1 MTIAPILS
9 DDAVRFPSLESMR
22 AAHTELL
29 KAFRAEGLTDEMIV
43 RIEGFIRRGRSTG
56 ALLDVDAER
65 WSAQSQLDYWSTQ
78 LYRPG
83 YPTPNST
90 LDEFEPELAPELRDE
105 LCPYVGLDAFR
116 EGNHAIFFGRDHL
129 VSELI
134 EKLKSTRFLAVL
146 GSSGSGKSSV
156 VRAGLIPKLKNDG
169 LPGSVRWIYFKPMV
183 PGSNPLLNLAHLM
196 EPEAELLDQA
206 NIADAYRK
214 NPGRL
219 AQTVSEKFREG
230 VVLVVDQF
238 EEIFTLCTD
247 DEARQRFV
255 ENLMHLSQISEAEHR
270 VIVTMRSDF
279 ETKIARLPD
288 LQKLIEQSVVRVTPL
303 SASELR
309 EAIEAP
315 AARIGLKFEEGVVDA
330 LLNDTLGE
338 LASLPLL
345 QFTLLKLW
353 ENRERNRITWAAY
366 KRLGGGR
373 EALARSADD
382 FYNNLIHED
391 RVTMRRILLKMVR
404 PGEGLE
410 VTSNRVPRRVLY
422 QKAEAN
428 DRIDRVL
435 NRLIATRLVRISEGD
450 MAGDEQVEVAHEAL
464 VRNWPRLVEWL
475 EEERAALRQRQRL
488 TTAAEEW
495 QRLGRDPLAL
505 WRGLLLEEAR
515 HYDDLNS
522 LETEFLAAGYEAERA
537 EAERV
542 ENEAR
547 QQRELEMAQAL
558 AETQRQRAEEE
569 KARAEEQ
576 ARYAKNLRRQSRHL
590 TAALAVAV
598 VLGLAA
604 GLFGYLSI
612 QATKEARANEVL
624 ALDQKAEAL
633 KQRQA
638 ADTNAALAKTNQ
650 ETADKNAEEA
660 IKQKALAEAQ
670 RSAARAQIYQAR
682 TGGLYASTLLALDSW
697 RKSPSDEAAEILRE
711 NISLLPI
718 SLAQS
723 TQDAKITVLELDA
736 RNSRFLT
743 ASTDGKVCVRKMQ
756 DGQAQFCVTSSGAVS
771 HAIFVLDGKSIAI
784 GDEKGVVQIIDAE
797 TGKLQN
803 RLEYKAA
810 IRGLDFSEVNK
821 AFAIALED
829 GNIDVMILRSPQNMQ
844 ISAPL
849 QIVGKISVASLSPD
863 GKSYAAGTAAGSI
876 IIWNLSNSLI
886 MSHREDRRAVLSLRF
901 SPNSRLLISGGA
913 DNRAVVFDLRTGKTI
928 FQSFQGDDWIQD
940 IAFFPDDNSFATASN
955 DSRVQVWDLNTG
967 KESMVMF
974 TDAAVTSLKIS
985 PDGKWIVATGE
996 NGTIRVWS
1004 ASTGVEQFE
1013 IPLGNAGTVLAFSD
1027 DSQRLFSGDVNG
1039 DISIW
1044 DISGISSPSSH
1055 VQFDETLRIA
1065 KFDASGSRLI
1075 ASDANRVWFLNPS
1088 EVSAVAAT
1096 SPKKAVLELNE
1107 AIDNLAISPDGKL
1120 MGISTFENKV
1130 YVYNLVTRK
1139 PIFVVQSPNDVTAL
1153 AFSADSSRIIIGTV
1167 NGTLE
1172 TRDIQTAALTLD
1184 LQLDNPIL
1192 SISWGQNGIAVGIKD
1207 KIIVLNPETESR
1219 IVELDAP
1226 GENQFLA
1233 INTDNSLLVSANSS
1247 GQIKFW
1253 EQKQNI
1259 YTWQTTLTRERP
1271 YSMDFNPNSNLL
1283 VVGSLNKIFVID
1295 ASSGQEL
1302 GRIPH
1307 KGNVTNVSFSPD
1319 GKTLATAY
1327 LRTLQ
1332 LWDVSKLQNTK
1343 TDNLVRTACSRL
1355 VSNLSRSLWRSMFG
1369 NDQPYVAL
1377 CEGLPVP
1384 E

>member
-1 MTIAPILS
+1 MTTAPMLS
-9 DDAVRFPSLESMR
+9 DDVIRFPSLESMR
-22 AAHTELL
+22 TAHTELL
-29 KAFRAEGLTDEMIV
+29 KAFRAEGLIEEMIA
-43 RIEGFIRRGRSTG
+43 RIEAFIARGRSTG
-56 ALLDVDAER
+56 ALLDVEAER

-90 LDEFEPELAPELRDE
+90 LEEFDPELAPELRDE

-116 EGNHAIFFGRDHL
+116 EGNQAIFFGRDHL

-134 EKLKSTRFLAVL
+134 EKIRSVRFLAVL

-156 VRAGLIPKLKNDG
+156 VRAGLIPRLKNDG
-169 LPGSVRWIYFKPMV
+169 LPGSVQWIYLKPMV

-196 EPEAELLDQA
+196 EPDAELLDQA
-206 NIADAYRK
+206 SIADAYRK

-219 AQTVSEKFREG
+219 AQAVSEEFGEA

-247 DEARQRFV
+247 DDARLRFV
-255 ENLMHLSQISEAEHR
+255 ESLIYLSQMPGAEHR

-279 ETKIARLPD
+279 ETKVARLPE
-288 LQKLIEQSVVRVTPL
+288 LQKLIEQSAVRVTPL
-303 SASELR
+303 SAGELR
-309 EAIEAP
+309 EAIESP
-315 AARIGLKFEEGVVDA
+315 AAGIGLKFEDGVVDA

-338 LASLPLL
+338 PAALPLL

-353 ENRERNRITWAAY
+353 ENRERNRITWEAY

-382 FYNNLIHED
+382 FYNNLIHEEQ
-391 RVTMRRILLKMVR
+391 VTMRRILLKMVR

-410 VTSNRVPRRVLY
+410 VTSNRVPRRALY

-428 DRIDRVL
+428 DRINRVL
-435 NRLIATRLVRISEGD
+435 DRLIAARLVRISEGD

-475 EEERAALRQRQRL
+475 EEERATLRQRQRL

-495 QRLGRDPLAL
+495 QRLGRDTLAL

-537 EAERV
+537 EAERA

-558 AETQRQRAEEE
+558 AETERQRAEEE
-569 KARAEEQ
+569 AARAEEQ
-576 ARYAKNLRRQSRHL
+576 ARYARNLRRQSRRL
-590 TAALAVAV
+590 TAALVVAV
-598 VLGLAA
+598 LLGLAA
-604 GLFGYLSI
+604 GLFAYLSF
-612 QATKEARANEVL
+612 QATNQAQANE
-624 ALDQKAEAL
+624 ADAIEQKAEAL
-633 KQRQA
+633 RQRQV
-638 ADTNAALAKTNQ
+638 ADANAVLAKTNQ
-650 ETADKNAEEA
+650 ETADKNAVEA
-660 IKQKALAEAQ
+660 NKQRLLAEAQ

-697 RKSPSDEAAEILRE
+697 RRAPSDEAAEILRE

-718 SLAQS
+718 PLAQS
-723 TQDAKITVLELDA
+723 NQHAKITALELDA
-736 RNSRFLT
+736 RSSRFLT
-743 ASTDGKVCVRKMQ
+743 ASADGKVCVRKMQ
-756 DGQAQFCVTSSGAVS
+756 DGQAQFCVTSSGAVE
-771 HAIFVLDGKSIAI
+771 HAIFVLDGTSIAI

-797 TGKLQN
+797 TGELQK
-803 RLEYKAA
+803 RLEYKSA

-821 AFAIALED
+821 AFAVARED
-829 GNIDVMILRSPQNMQ
+829 GNIDVMILQSPQSMP
-844 ISAPL
+844 IDAL
-849 QIVGKISVASLSPD
+849 LKITGKISVASLSPD
-863 GKSYAAGTAAGSI
+863 GRSYAAGTAAGSI
-876 IIWNLSNSLI
+876 IIWNLANSQI

-901 SPNSRLLISGGA
+901 SPNGHFLVSGGA
-913 DNRAVVFDLRTGKTI
+913 DNRAVVFDIRTGKPI
-928 FQSFQGDDWIQD
+928 FQSFQGDDWVQD
-940 IAFFPDDNSFATASN
+940 IAFFPDGNSFATASN
-955 DSRVQVWDLNTG
+955 DSRVQVWDLATG
-967 KESMVMF
+967 KENMVMF
-974 TDAAVTSLKIS
+974 TDAAVTSLKVS

-1004 ASTGVEQFE
+1004 ASTGVEQLE
-1013 IPLGNAGTVLAFSD
+1013 IPLGNAGTVLAISN

-1039 DISIW
+1039 DMGIW

-1055 VQFDETLRIA
+1055 IQFDETLRIV

-1088 EVSAVAAT
+1088 DVSEAGAS

-1130 YVYNLVTRK
+1130 YVYDLVTRK
-1139 PIFVVQSPNDVTAL
+1139 PIFVVQSPGDVSAL
-1153 AFSADSSRIIIGTV
+1153 AFSADSFRIIIGTV
-1167 NGTLE
+1167 DGTLE
-1172 TRDIQTAALTLD
+1172 TRDIQTAALIVGLHLD
-1184 LQLDNPIL
+1184 DPIL

-1233 INTDNSLLVSANSS
+1233 LNTDNSLLISANSS
-1247 GQIKFW
+1247 GQIRFW
-1253 EQKQNI
+1253 RQKHNS
-1259 YTWQTTLTRERP
+1259 YTLQITLTRERP
-1271 YSMDFNPNSNLL
+1271 YSMDFNSSSNLL
-1283 VVGSLNKIFVID
+1283 VVGSLNKIFLID
-1295 ASSGQEL
+1295 ASSGQEI

-1319 GKTLATAY
+1319 GTTLATAY

-1332 LWDVSKLQNTK
+1332 LWDVSRLQNIK
-1343 TDNLVRTACSRL
+1343 TDDLARAACSRL
-1355 VSNLSRSLWRSMFG
+1355 VSNLSRSLWRAMFG
-1369 NDQPYVAL
+1369 NNQPYVTL